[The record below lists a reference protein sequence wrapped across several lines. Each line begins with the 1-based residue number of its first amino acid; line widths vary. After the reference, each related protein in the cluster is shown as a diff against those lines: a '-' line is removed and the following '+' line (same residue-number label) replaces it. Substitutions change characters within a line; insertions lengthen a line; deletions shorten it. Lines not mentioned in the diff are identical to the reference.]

1 MLSSIFLKTQHGGFP
16 TLRSRQIT
24 NNNRFW
30 SPARPPSMLL
40 TFADAHAMRPSGI
53 QQIPYDANRSAVHPS
68 DTSAA
73 DDRARTRC
81 DMTTSS
87 RKKKKNKIRKNR
99 CRIAVSDL

>member
-1 MLSSIFLKTQHGGFP
+1 
-16 TLRSRQIT
+16 
-24 NNNRFW
+24 
-30 SPARPPSMLL
+30 MLL

-99 CRIAVSDL
+99 CRIAVSDFYEFRGILIDTPNPSIK

>member
-1 MLSSIFLKTQHGGFP
+1 
-16 TLRSRQIT
+16 
-24 NNNRFW
+24 
-30 SPARPPSMLL
+30 MLL

-87 RKKKKNKIRKNR
+87 RKKKKNKSAKIVAGLQSLIFDEFRGILIDTPNPSIK
-99 CRIAVSDL
+99 